1 MKHFSDAELALAS
14 RGDLPFL
21 AQLRAQSH
29 CVLCPSCRQR
39 VETYRADRARMHTAV
54 DSFELPRAMKFD
66 ELEGEMFANIRL
78 GLDVSEIRQD
88 FGREEHQSQHMIP
101 WRAAAAVAALT
112 AIVTTGWF
120 LAGPDTKQ
128 YLRPAPA
135 AIAHVRSGAIVLR
148 GDENGVG
155 VENRGVGMMLRNVS
169 SPSSRFEVGLEGSV
183 RTSAIDQ
190 DSGQVTVS
198 QIYVD

>member
-1 MKHFSDAELALAS
+1 MKHFSDAELALAA

-21 AQLRAQSH
+21 AQLRTQSH
-29 CVLCPSCRQR
+29 CVICPSCRTR
-39 VETYRADRARMHTAV
+39 IEEFRSDRARVRTAV
-54 DSFELPRAMKFD
+54 DSFELPRAMKLD

-88 FGREEHQSQHMIP
+88 FGREEEVSRAIP
-101 WRAAAAVAALT
+101 WRAAAAVAAVT
-112 AIVTTGWF
+112 VIATTGWF
-120 LAGPDTKQ
+120 LSGPDTKQ
-128 YLRPAPA
+128 YLRPAPN
-135 AIAHVRSGAIVLR
+135 AIAHVRSGAVILR
-148 GDENGVG
+148 GDESGIG
-155 VENRGVGMMLRNVS
+155 VENRGSGMMLRNVS

-183 RTSAIDQ
+183 RTSTIDQ